1 MFYELMKL
9 KIELFGNANQ
19 QFVYRQSKEAYKEK
33 STTPTVKYGG
43 NTHPNAWLRR
53 RKWTLF

>member
-43 NTHPNAWLRR
+43 GSI
-53 RKWTLF
+53 TLVLL